1 MKHFFKIVSSC
12 TKKKKIESCAK
23 ISIHFHTKNTAFS
36 LTAIVGKITEK
47 VNLKEWVRFSM
58 NIQSMYKRAPDSK
71 LKKGLVYLW
80 IHNKD
85 LQCKC
90 PKIKLN
96 KYVKFYTV
104 GYLIFLILPTLYQNR
119 LLRFI
124 GKNRIINH
132 IVKTVNGNTII
143 LTLRSVFNHI
153 VHYPCTYI
161 NHRIV
166 PT

>member
-12 TKKKKIESCAK
+12 TKKKIESCAK

-96 KYVKFYTV
+96 KYVKF
-104 GYLIFLILPTLYQNR
+104 LHRR
-119 LLRFI
+119 LLNISNTTYFI
-124 GKNRIINH
+124 PELPFEIHRKKPDHQSHCKNGQR
-132 IVKTVNGNTII
+132 
-143 LTLRSVFNHI
+143 
-153 VHYPCTYI
+153 
-161 NHRIV
+161 
-166 PT
+166 